1 MLRTGCLVVALVA
14 AAALDA
20 PKARAEENPVVQVT
34 QYNTYAAAPSSID
47 FVLARRAALS
57 LSSDQIRQL
66 ELLNVKHK
74 KELIPRLAERDV
86 LELDMRQHS
95 LSPGDQTSV
104 IGPVLQKIET
114 LNSSIRLAEYRATLE
129 MKAVLTPDQLKLLP
143 AQLDNL
149 AAPRDPTA
157 GALERKIDEALAQR
171 VKDQKLVQIETSQAI
186 AEKLTGWA
194 QSLAFL
200 IGVPIG
206 ILALALGALGIKSYS
221 DFSKIVKEARES
233 VDKSLTQTRESFTEA
248 QSELKDFNDNIESAR
263 TYLEKTKSET
273 EALNASA
280 RLLLTEAES
289 RVSNIRSTETLATK
303 LFQELEVQAA
313 VVGPITLQPQEVEG
327 APTAAK
333 ARGKHGLWAVGQTLR
348 VRFMGGDEE
357 AHKVVKTC
365 AEEWMKY
372 ANVTFEIG
380 SSAKDAE
387 IRIAF
392 KKDEGNWAF
401 VGTQCLSIPINQ
413 QVMNVGAIHEAS
425 ILKGFGHILG
435 LINEHQNPKAKIPWD
450 TEAIYRELGGPPNN
464 WPKQTVKTT
473 LLTKADKASFSW
485 YRDFDPDSVMMTPIP
500 ATWTAGRFE
509 VAGNTEL
516 SDGDKTFIAKLYP
529 RA

>member
-1 MLRTGCLVVALVA
+1 MLQTGCLVVALVA

-20 PKARAEENPVVQVT
+20 PKARADENPAVQVT

-57 LSSDQIRQL
+57 LSADQIRQL

-74 KELIPRLAERDV
+74 KELLPRLAERDV
-86 LELDMRQHS
+86 LELDVRQHY
-95 LSPGDQTSV
+95 LSPGDQTSAM
-104 IGPVLQKIET
+104 GPVLQKIET
-114 LNSSIRLAEYRATLE
+114 LNSNIRLAEYRATVD
-129 MKAVLTPDQLKLLP
+129 MKAILTPDQLKLLP

-221 DFSKIVKEARES
+221 DFSKIVKEAGDS
-233 VDKSLTQTRESFTEA
+233 VDKSLTQARETFTEA
-248 QSELKDFNDNIESAR
+248 QSKLKDFNDNMESAR
-263 TYLEKTKSET
+263 TYLENTKSET
-273 EALNASA
+273 AALNAST
-280 RLLLTEAES
+280 RSLLTEAES

-303 LFQELEVQAA
+303 IIQDLQVQTT
-313 VVGPITLQPQEVEG
+313 VVGPINLQPQELQG
-327 APTAAK
+327 ASTLAK
-333 ARGKHGLWAVGQTLR
+333 GRGEHGLWAIGQTLR

-357 AHKVVKTC
+357 ARKVVRTC

-372 ANVTFEIG
+372 ANVRFEIG

-392 KKDEGNWAF
+392 EKGQGNWAY
-401 VGTQCLSIPINQ
+401 VGTQCLSIPISEP
-413 QVMNVGAIHEAS
+413 VMNVGAIHEAS
-425 ILKGFGHILG
+425 ILKAFGHILG

-464 WPKQTVKTT
+464 WPKQTVKAT
-473 LLTKADKASFSW
+473 LLTKADKTAFSW
-485 YRDFDPDSVMMTPIP
+485 YRDFDPKSVMMTPIP
-500 ATWTAGRFE
+500 GHWTAGRFE

-516 SDGDKTFIAKLYP
+516 SEGDKKFIAKIYP